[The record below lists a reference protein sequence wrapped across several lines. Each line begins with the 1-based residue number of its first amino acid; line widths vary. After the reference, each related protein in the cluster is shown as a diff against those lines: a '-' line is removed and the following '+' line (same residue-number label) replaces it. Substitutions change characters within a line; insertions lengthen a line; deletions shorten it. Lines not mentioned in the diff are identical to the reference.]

1 MSITF
6 AVIASDIEYV
16 TRMLSYMKASP
27 IYHTWRLQL
36 YTNAERLQQLTEL
49 ERVELILVEEAL
61 LPAFIAR
68 IEAGGGRIDDQG
80 YISRQGSI
88 PLAVLVAERRE
99 LQDQELYKF
108 QSVSS
113 LLHQLQQRYERVKSS
128 HGKRVLRLQEQPRTV
143 AICSTLEQCGKTMM
157 ALHMAAVLAS
167 KGYRVFYC
175 NFEQWNTSE
184 MLLPMLKEQ
193 GTVSYSDLLYVVK
206 SKANQAAAWLTE
218 HVLTEPASRI
228 HTLRAFQH
236 EADRSLLS
244 TEDARELLRVI
255 ASSGLYDFVIVDMPA
270 GLNSWTLPML
280 SECDVHY
287 MLMLPQPSWQHKHN
301 MVAAYAEQKYSEWI
315 AQVNHKRLYVLSEP
329 YGSCTN
335 ESSII
340 FHEHLPFIDAWQ
352 ASEPALLESVSYRA
366 AIERCVQHLM
376 HIGEKAG

>member
-36 YTNAERLQQLTEL
+36 YTNAERLQHITEL

-61 LPAFIAR
+61 LPSFLAR
-68 IEAGGGRIDDQG
+68 VEAGGGHLDDQG
-80 YISRQGSI
+80 YRSKQGSI
-88 PLAVLVAERRE
+88 PLAVLVAHRRE
-99 LQDQELYKF
+99 MHERELYKF

-113 LLHQLQQRYERVKSS
+113 LLHQLQQRYERVKSGQ
-128 HGKRVLRLQEQPRTV
+128 GKRQIMLQEQPRTV
-143 AICSTLEQCGKTMM
+143 AMCSTLEQCGKTMM
-157 ALHMAAVLAS
+157 SLHMATILAN

-175 NFEQWNTSE
+175 NFELWNTSE
-184 MLLPMLKEQ
+184 VLLPQLKVR
-193 GTVSYSDLLYVVK
+193 GTASYSDLLYIVK
-206 SKANQAAAWLTE
+206 SNASQAADWLAE
-218 HVLTEPASRI
+218 HALLEPTYHI

-244 TEDARELLRVI
+244 TEDARELLRTI
-255 ASSGLYDFVIVDMPA
+255 DSSGLYDYIIVDMPA
-270 GLNSWTLPML
+270 GLTSWTLPVL
-280 SECDVHY
+280 AACDVNY

-301 MVAAYAEQKYSEWI
+301 MAVAYAEQQHSEWI
-315 AQVNHKRLYVLSEP
+315 AQVNHKRWYVLNEP
-329 YGSCTN
+329 YGNCQN
-335 ESSII
+335 DPKVM
-340 FHEHLPFIDAWQ
+340 FHEHLPHIEAWQ
-352 ASEPALLESVSYRA
+352 ANEPALLESVSYRA